1 MPLDLI
7 ISHRLGEESIRLEDD
22 AGRPHV
28 VGRSR
33 QATVIVPSFGIAPR
47 HCAVFRHEAS
57 GAWLLQDGNTRGGT
71 RLNGYA
77 IEGSRRAYALSL
89 GDVIELGD
97 EHEPPRIEVADSV
110 GNTKVTAGR
119 SSLPPTVPV
128 TVEFE
133 DEAPDADEAGWQPDA
148 DEPPVAFAVERLSVR
163 RPVKK
168 RSRLERVVVALL
180 IGLLICFAGGMVIGI
195 FTLGSYLEARAGP
208 ATATLPDAV
217 EVPAPLETDPPVSVQ
232 PTIEQVEQARPVEP
246 GLPSLDLVPDPTA
259 RTRRE
264 AESQRPDPAGIAGVI
279 NGVTQDDPRRSTP
292 AWAAVARARSSDR
305 IGLRLQAYQQFIAVL
320 GDDDPLAAG
329 VARWLDDELDALWW
343 LRLRALL
350 DEEFALTDEALEVE
364 ASLRAAGSEV
374 TPEAVGSMRDRLT
387 EIRQRLETVRFAIN
401 ETMKYGELDLVD
413 PDDPVMLDRLRPGR
427 DPQAYATWSRVVMD
441 TTLREGRLPWDDR

>member
-1 MPLDLI
+1 
-7 ISHRLGEESIRLEDD
+7 
-22 AGRPHV
+22 
-28 VGRSR
+28 
-33 QATVIVPSFGIAPR
+33 
-47 HCAVFRHEAS
+47 
-57 GAWLLQDGNTRGGT
+57 
-71 RLNGYA
+71 
-77 IEGSRRAYALSL
+77 
-89 GDVIELGD
+89 
-97 EHEPPRIEVADSV
+97 
-110 GNTKVTAGR
+110 
-119 SSLPPTVPV
+119 
-128 TVEFE
+128 
-133 DEAPDADEAGWQPDA
+133 
-148 DEPPVAFAVERLSVR
+148 
-163 RPVKK
+163 
-168 RSRLERVVVALL
+168 
-180 IGLLICFAGGMVIGI
+180 
-195 FTLGSYLEARAGP
+195 
-208 ATATLPDAV
+208 
-217 EVPAPLETDPPVSVQ
+217 VQ
-232 PTIEQVEQARPVEP
+232 PTIEQARPVEP

-259 RTRRE
+259 RARRE